1 MSTTSEEQTEDF
13 LAHYGVL
20 GMKWGKTKA
29 RVKSFYD
36 RPNAVKALLLG
47 SYGNKASYTNPAAL
61 RKRRNAGK
69 LRIAAW
75 VMQPLSYIGNLAA
88 SGLSGSPQLAGG
100 LAAVSALLST
110 GSSIAIVSA
119 QAVGA
124 TGAHQEYKSRQENA

>member
-1 MSTTSEEQTEDF
+1 MSKTNKETTEDF

-36 RPNAVKALLLG
+36 RPNAVKALVLG
-47 SYGNKASYTNPAAL
+47 SYGNKAAYTNPAAL
-61 RKRRNAGK
+61 RKRRAAGK

-75 VMQPLSYIGNLAA
+75 VMSASSYIGNLAV
-88 SGLSGSPQLAGG
+88 SGLSNSPQLAGG

-110 GSSIAIVSA
+110 SSSISVVSA
-119 QAVGA
+119 QTLGA
-124 TGAHQEYKSRQENA
+124 TGAHQEYKSRQKNG